1 MVRVLLVQSVR
12 YRVLR
17 CISVTRRNLI
27 VYMSFNDTLL
37 DPTLL
42 ETDVN
47 DFDPVE
53 DPVAPVDDPLDPV
66 DPIVDPDG
74 IVAPDPAGDDGEE
87 EEDDADD
94 EEE

>member
-1 MVRVLLVQSVR
+1 
-12 YRVLR
+12 
-17 CISVTRRNLI
+17 
-27 VYMSFNDTLL
+27 MSFNDTLL

-66 DPIVDPDG
+66 DPTIVDPDG